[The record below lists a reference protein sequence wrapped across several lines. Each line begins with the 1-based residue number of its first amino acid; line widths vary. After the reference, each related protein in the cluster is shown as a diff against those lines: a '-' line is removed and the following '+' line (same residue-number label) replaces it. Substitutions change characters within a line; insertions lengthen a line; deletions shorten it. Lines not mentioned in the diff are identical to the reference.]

1 MLIKWF
7 TTYTANLL
15 LPYLVKLLPKHMALA
30 GINLLQEKKQDGQ
43 LLVNSGVKLLTELQ
57 NHMQAT

>member
-1 MLIKWF
+1 
-7 TTYTANLL
+7 
-15 LPYLVKLLPKHMALA
+15 MALA